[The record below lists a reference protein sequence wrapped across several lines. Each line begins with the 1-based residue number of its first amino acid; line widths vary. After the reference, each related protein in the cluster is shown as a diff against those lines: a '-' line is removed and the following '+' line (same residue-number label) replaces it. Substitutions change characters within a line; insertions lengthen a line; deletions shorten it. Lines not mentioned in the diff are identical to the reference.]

1 MDALHLLIYLDDP
14 SPWQAFLGDLESG
27 GATCRL
33 ISDHPS
39 LVAAAADASPED
51 VIVVAQDRVEDEA
64 LAKLGL
70 PVYGIDELAAE
81 MGGSLVDPFAP
92 SNQAEDSV
100 LAKVDK
106 QLDRLEAVVRDLEAR
121 RPNST

>member
-14 SPWQAFLGDLESG
+14 SPWQEFIADLEAG

-39 LVAAAADASPED
+39 LVAAAADAGPED
-51 VIVVAQDRVEDEA
+51 VIVVGEDRVEDEA
-64 LAKLGL
+64 LARLGL
-70 PVYGIDELAAE
+70 PVYGIEELAAE

-92 SNQAEDSV
+92 PSRAEDSV
-100 LAKVDK
+100 LDKVDK
-106 QLDRLEAVVRDLEAR
+106 QLDRLEAVVQDLEAR
-121 RPNST
+121 RSRST